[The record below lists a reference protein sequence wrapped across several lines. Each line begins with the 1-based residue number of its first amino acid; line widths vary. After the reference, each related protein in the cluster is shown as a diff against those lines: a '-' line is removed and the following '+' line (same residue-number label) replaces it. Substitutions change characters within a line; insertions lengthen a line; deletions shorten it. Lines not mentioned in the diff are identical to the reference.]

1 MKVAHFA
8 VASVLLAVVGGLFYY
23 DRVATERRESDTSDD
38 RSLVVEGASFDDV
51 REFEF
56 IASATEE
63 DEETGAK
70 NSSDGSASPLIVRG
84 VWSPATDPSA
94 ETKDGVA
101 AVSTSEKQDEKVAE
115 SESGADDEG
124 SDEEDSAGADDG
136 EADDEGSWNITY
148 PLSFPADTQEL
159 RAFVEGFLNY
169 RYDETFEVPQERL
182 ESFGLTEGAASL
194 TLKIPGFAHPS
205 LTYKVGKSAP
215 VGFKMYLALSTQPQH
230 VFYGPRSSVLMQKK
244 PLEEFLD
251 LSLPSMTLQAG
262 QKLDVQI
269 FTDSTGKPAQHFTFM
284 LAHPNTASAEESDVS
299 REDLRL
305 SLVTH
310 PDLKERPSMAAV
322 DDLIDILSDVKP
334 KTLVSEEMK
343 SDILAAGQK
352 LQVRTLEVATDA
364 AHSASALEIY
374 RWQKGS
380 GSAEKGESAQEN
392 GSGQPYYVMKN
403 GELFSFEKKEL
414 GGYFAAKLDDFLEK
428 NLPLSVE
435 KKDLATVKITSHEYE
450 NGDHKTYSL
459 KQGLWSVDDSASS
472 SEAQTEQ
479 KPSEVGKAQPVVW
492 DDSPLL
498 KDEISGFI
506 SELYNINYLRH
517 SPQKPQSPHVL
528 LYSVVLQGT
537 EASQK
542 DQTWQI
548 YSSFNDYSETWLHVP
563 GTQRYYLTADSLIG
577 QLEAPSKS
585 EQEALEATADEPGHL
600 QGGPDLENLE
610 IKPQVV
616 LPDSHPADEGGP

>member
-1 MKVAHFA
+1 M
-8 VASVLLAVVGGLFYY
+8 
-23 DRVATERRESDTSDD
+23 
-38 RSLVVEGASFDDV
+38 
-51 REFEF
+51 
-56 IASATEE
+56 
-63 DEETGAK
+63 
-70 NSSDGSASPLIVRG
+70 
-84 VWSPATDPSA
+84 
-94 ETKDGVA
+94 
-101 AVSTSEKQDEKVAE
+101 
-115 SESGADDEG
+115 
-124 SDEEDSAGADDG
+124 
-136 EADDEGSWNITY
+136 
-148 PLSFPADTQEL
+148 
-159 RAFVEGFLNY
+159 
-169 RYDETFEVPQERL
+169 PQERL

-194 TLKIPGFAHPS
+194 TLKIPGFTHPS

-251 LSLPSMTLQAG
+251 LSLPPITLQVG
-262 QKLDVQI
+262 QTLDLQI
-269 FTDSTGKPAQHFTFM
+269 FTDATGKPAQHFTFV

-343 SDILAAGQK
+343 SNILAAGQK
-352 LQVRTLEVATDA
+352 LQVRTLEAATDA
-364 AHSASALEIY
+364 AHSAPALEIY

-380 GSAEKGESAQEN
+380 GSAEKGESAQEDGN
-392 GSGQPYYVMKN
+392 GQPYYVMKN

-472 SEAQTEQ
+472 SEAEELAEQAQTEQ
-479 KPSEVGKAQPVVW
+479 KPSELGKAQPVVW

-537 EASQK
+537 ESSQK

-616 LPDSHPADEGGP
+616 LPDSHPADEGGS